1 MSRSLQLARRGLYTT
16 DPNPR
21 VGCILVK
28 DYNVLAEAWH
38 EYAGGPHAEINALQ
52 LAGDNA
58 KDTDCFVT
66 LEPCAHTGKT
76 PPCTES
82 LIKAGVKRVVAATSD
97 PNPLVAGQGLKA
109 LEAAGIKTEVGLM
122 QSQAQALNPGFEM
135 RMRDG
140 RPFVRC
146 KLAMSIDGRTALA
159 SGESHWISGEESRMD
174 VQRLRARS
182 SAIMTG
188 INTVLADDPSLNV
201 REIDTNG
208 RQPLRV
214 ILDSELRTPKT
225 AKMLEL
231 PGETLIFTVSENTER
246 QDELGD
252 VSAQIV
258 KLQSSDKKEFLCSVL
273 QYLAEEREVN
283 EVMLETGAT
292 LAGSM
297 LDAGLIDELIF
308 YVAPTI
314 LGHDAKAL
322 FQLPGIKAMSDH
334 VQLAFTD
341 VRMIGND
348 CRITAKIRKE
358 AN

>member
-1 MSRSLQLARRGLYTT
+1 MKWTDLDHKYMSRSLQLARRGLYTT

-28 DYNVLAEAWH
+28 NNNVLAEAWH
-38 EYAGGPHAEINALQ
+38 EYAGGPHAEINAIQ

-76 PPCTES
+76 PPCTEA
-82 LIKAGVKRVVAATSD
+82 LIKAGVKRVVAATTD

-159 SGESHWISGEESRMD
+159 SGESHWISGEESRLD

-188 INTVLADDPSLNV
+188 VNTVLADDPSLNV
-201 REIDTNG
+201 REIDTHG
-208 RQPLRV
+208 RQPMRV

-225 AKMLEL
+225 SKMLKREN
-231 PGETLIFTVSENTER
+231 PKRRIQTLLNGARIMYTP
-246 QDELGD
+246 
-252 VSAQIV
+252 
-258 KLQSSDKKEFLCSVL
+258 
-273 QYLAEEREVN
+273 
-283 EVMLETGAT
+283 TG
-292 LAGSM
+292 
-297 LDAGLIDELIF
+297 
-308 YVAPTI
+308 Y
-314 LGHDAKAL
+314 
-322 FQLPGIKAMSDH
+322 
-334 VQLAFTD
+334 
-341 VRMIGND
+341 
-348 CRITAKIRKE
+348 
-358 AN
+358 